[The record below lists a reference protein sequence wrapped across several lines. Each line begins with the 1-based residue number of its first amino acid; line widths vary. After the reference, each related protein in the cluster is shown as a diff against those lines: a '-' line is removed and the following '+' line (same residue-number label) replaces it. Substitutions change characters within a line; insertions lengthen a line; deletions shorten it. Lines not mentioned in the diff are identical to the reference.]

1 MIGFLKFIMK
11 TFPDVYKRALLS
23 VPQMR
28 AVCQIFISS
37 EIVTDHSLLRPG
49 DQLAVQGYYK
59 GIEYYHHGI
68 FISNE
73 EGVVEF
79 GGNDKKSATVKLVE
93 LLKFTN
99 YGKRQLVRIAYP
111 NYMCLPP
118 DVVVENAKKLLK
130 SPQTWGSFN
139 VMLNNCEHFATYC
152 KTCIAQSKQAGK
164 IIIEC
169 IFYPPTA
176 IALIL

>member
-1 MIGFLKFIMK
+1 MFLTYYGLFFSCKFLFNLVIFT
-11 TFPDVYKRALLS
+11 TFS
-23 VPQMR
+23 
-28 AVCQIFISS
+28 
-37 EIVTDHSLLRPG
+37 HSLLRPG

-68 FISNE
+68 FISPE
-73 EGVVEF
+73 EGVIEY
-79 GGNDKKSATVKLVE
+79 GGNDKKSATVKLVK
-93 LLKFTN
+93 LFTFTN
-99 YGKRQLVRIAYP
+99 YGKRQLVRMAYP

-118 DVVVENAKKLLK
+118 EIVVENAKQFLK

-176 IALIL
+176 ITLIL